1 MDCVIPSHLV
11 RPFCSAIGC
20 LSRIGKELYIDF
32 DPIEGLTL
40 RALNDAKSVFGS
52 FHYEPA
58 FFQRCT
64 SPPQLGKRR
73 ASQASQDDRLFSVR
87 LACKALSAVVRPRKN
102 VMSLRLQSSE
112 NSLSFEFQLQKQAS
126 MVRVV
131 HRIGVADAQGVA
143 AVAPKDG
150 CSEMVVNPQ
159 VLLRML
165 EPLKTTA
172 EIALIVNDQH
182 KLVSAVTFHHD
193 DFQKENDAANI
204 LTKPAALKTETS
216 IGTDDLLEYEYQ
228 DFVDLDCDNDPLPP
242 PDTLR
247 EQVLLVFTIKEFKAM
262 LQFCTQAYIDQE
274 LRVRLSFYWGGKP
287 MVVETSAEGFTG
299 QIVMAT
305 LDHKLL
311 GAMKQMSSGELGRDQ
326 E

>member
-1 MDCVIPSHLV
+1 MDCVIPSHAV

-20 LSRIGKELYIDF
+20 LSRIGKEIYIDF

-64 SPPQLGKRR
+64 SPPLPGKRR
-73 ASQASQDDRLFSVR
+73 ASQASQDDRWSVR

-102 VMSLRLQSSE
+102 VLSLRLRSSE
-112 NSLSFEFQLQKQAS
+112 NTLSFEFQLQKQAS

-150 CSEMVVNPQ
+150 CSEVVVNPQ

-172 EIALIVNDQH
+172 EIALIVNDQL

-193 DFQKENDAANI
+193 DFQKENDAANV

-228 DFVDLDCDNDPLPP
+228 DFANLDYDNDPLPP

-247 EQVLLVFTIKEFKAM
+247 EQVLLVFTIKEV
-262 LQFCTQAYIDQE
+262 CY
-274 LRVRLSFYWGGKP
+274 
-287 MVVETSAEGFTG
+287 
-299 QIVMAT
+299 
-305 LDHKLL
+305 
-311 GAMKQMSSGELGRDQ
+311 
-326 E
+326 

>member
-1 MDCVIPSHLV
+1 
-11 RPFCSAIGC
+11 
-20 LSRIGKELYIDF
+20 
-32 DPIEGLTL
+32 
-40 RALNDAKSVFGS
+40 
-52 FHYEPA
+52 
-58 FFQRCT
+58 
-64 SPPQLGKRR
+64 
-73 ASQASQDDRLFSVR
+73 
-87 LACKALSAVVRPRKN
+87 
-102 VMSLRLQSSE
+102 MSLRLQSSE
-112 NSLSFEFQLQKQAS
+112 NTLSFEFQLQKQAS

-150 CSEMVVNPQ
+150 CSEIVVNPQ

-193 DFQKENDAANI
+193 DFQKENDAANV

-228 DFVDLDCDNDPLPP
+228 DFADLNFDNDPLPP
-242 PDTLR
+242 PDTLL

-262 LQFCTQAYIDQE
+262 LQFCAQAYADQE

-287 MVVETSAEGFTG
+287 MVVETSAEGFSG